1 MQANTAGSAGYHVG
15 STNQVAKCLGQNVH
29 IIISQDVH
37 RMQHVI
43 RHTALLI
50 FFDML
55 ELNIGLLVQCMS
67 PIADMIR
74 TLIFYSPC
82 KGLSTSQ
89 EHLH

>member
-1 MQANTAGSAGYHVG
+1 M
-15 STNQVAKCLGQNVH
+15 
-29 IIISQDVH
+29 
-37 RMQHVI
+37 I